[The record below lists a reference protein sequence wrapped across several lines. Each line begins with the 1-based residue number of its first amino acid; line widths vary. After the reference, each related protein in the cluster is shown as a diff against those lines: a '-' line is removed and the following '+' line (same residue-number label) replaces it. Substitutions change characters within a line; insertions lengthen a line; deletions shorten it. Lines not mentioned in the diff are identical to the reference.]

1 MTTAMPA
8 TPVPPE
14 GSLAGLTVGV
24 TADRRRDELEALLRR
39 RGAKIV
45 SAPALRIVPIDDD
58 SVVREATEACLT
70 RPLDYVIATTGVG
83 WRGWISAAEGWG
95 TGARLVDACRAA
107 TVISRGPKA
116 TGAIRASGLR
126 ESYAPASEAVDEM
139 LEWLLEQELD
149 GRRIAIQEHGAP
161 LPDFTAALRE
171 RGAEVVEVPVY
182 RWGPAVDPDAV
193 RRLVESTVRG
203 EVHALPFT
211 SAPAIEAFLATAEE
225 IGRREQ
231 VLDALRTD
239 VLAACI
245 GPVCARPLL
254 AEGVP
259 CVWPERGR
267 LGALVRTLDQEL
279 PARHRQEFAFDG
291 GRLLLQGA
299 VVSGTSGTVHLTPLP
314 AAILRAL
321 AERPG
326 TVLNRAELLRRAWP
340 TDIPAAAAA
349 QPPAPSTAPDSASG
363 SVPVTGA
370 ASAAAAAPRPADEHA
385 VEAAVGRLRAALGP
399 YSALIRTVTKRG
411 YRLAVDPE

>member
-14 GSLAGLTVGV
+14 GSLTGLTVGV
-24 TADRRRDELEALLRR
+24 TADRRRDELESLLRR
-39 RGAKIV
+39 RGAKV
-45 SAPALRIVPIDDD
+45 LSAPALRIVPIDDD
-58 SVVREATEACLT
+58 ALVRDATDACLA
-70 RPLDYVIATTGVG
+70 RPLDYVVATTGVG
-83 WRGWISAAEGWG
+83 WRGWMSAAEGWG
-95 TGARLVDACRAA
+95 TGARLVDACRSA

-139 LEWLLEQELD
+139 LAWLLERDLS
-149 GRRIAIQEHGAP
+149 GKRVAVQEHGAP
-161 LPDFTAALRE
+161 LPEFTAALRE

-182 RWGPAVDPDAV
+182 RWGPSPDPDAV
-193 RRLVESTVRG
+193 RRLVDATVRG

-211 SAPAIEAFLATAEE
+211 SAPAIDAFLAAADES
-225 IGRREQ
+225 GRREQ
-231 VLDALRTD
+231 VLAALRTD

-254 AEGVP
+254 AADVP

-279 PARHRQEFAFDG
+279 PARHRRELASWEG
-291 GRLLLQGA
+291 PLALQGA
-299 VVSGTSGTVHLTPLP
+299 AVSGPAGTVQLTPLP

-326 TVLNRAELLRRAWP
+326 TVLSRAELLRRAWP
-340 TDIPAAAAA
+340 AD
-349 QPPAPSTAPDSASG
+349 APD
-363 SVPVTGA
+363 
-370 ASAAAAAPRPADEHA
+370 APRPTDEHV

-399 YSALIRTVTKRG
+399 YSGLIRTVTKRG
-411 YRLAVDPE
+411 YRLAVDPG